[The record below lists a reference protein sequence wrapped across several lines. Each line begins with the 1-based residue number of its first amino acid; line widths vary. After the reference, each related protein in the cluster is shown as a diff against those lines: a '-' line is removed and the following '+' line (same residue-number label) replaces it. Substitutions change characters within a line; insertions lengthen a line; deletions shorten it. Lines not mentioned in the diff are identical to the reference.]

1 MIDQVQFAYFQHK
14 DPGYLRISG
23 PDRLAF
29 LQRQTTNDIG
39 LLSPDHPLITV
50 LTSPTGRILDVL
62 WVIDEGDETY
72 GVLTLPGQGDKT
84 AEFLTSRIFF
94 MDKVSIVNR
103 SDELLQ
109 FDLFGDRKKDLLQE
123 WGFSHDL
130 GENHLIATNLDE
142 VPVRILTHHDM
153 GPRILVSGEH
163 RDQIT
168 AVLENLNSQRLSAE
182 DYEILR
188 VESGIPA
195 AGHELVEDYTPLEI
209 GFRWSISDD
218 KGCYTGQEVIA
229 RQVNYDKITKQIVG
243 LTIEGTPQAGDTLY
257 SWETNQAAGKIT
269 SLALSPLFGVIAL
282 AVIKRPFHQPGT
294 ELSVNKGDQAFKA
307 VTHALPFQK

>member
-1 MIDQVQFAYFQHK
+1 MIDQFKFAYFQHE

-50 LTSPTGRILDVL
+50 LTSPAGRILDVL

-72 GVLTLPGQGDKT
+72 GVLTLPGKGDQT
-84 AEFLTSRIFF
+84 AEFLNSRIFF
-94 MDKVSIVNR
+94 MDKVSIKNK

-109 FDLFGDRKKDLLQE
+109 FDLFGDGTSDLLQE
-123 WGFSHDL
+123 LGVPHDL
-130 GENHLIATNLDE
+130 GENHLISVNLAE
-142 VPVRILTHHDM
+142 VPVRILTHHKM
-153 GPRILVSGEH
+153 GPRFLVPGEH
-163 RDQIT
+163 EDQVT
-168 AVLENLNSQRLSAE
+168 AFLEKKNSQQLSAE

-209 GFRWSISDD
+209 GFRWAISDN

-229 RQVNYDKITKQIVG
+229 RQVNFDKVTRQLVG
-243 LTIEGTPQAGDTLY
+243 LTIEGTPHTGDTLY
-257 SWETNQAAGKIT
+257 AQENNQPAGKIT
-269 SLALSPLFGVIAL
+269 SLALSPRLGVIAL
-282 AVIKRPFHQPGT
+282 AIIKRPFHREGT
-294 ELSVNKGDQAFKA
+294 EMSLNNGDQVLKA
-307 VTHALPFQK
+307 VTHALPFQ